1 MAAESTVRFADTEV
15 YKVDQK
21 PQDPE
26 GAKAIR
32 SYLTAA
38 ITPVLLKALVQMEA
52 EDPPRPILWLADYL
66 ERQEDSA

>member
-15 YKVDQK
+15 YKVEK

-26 GAKAIR
+26 GTKAIR